1 MTTLAIKQINK
12 TGGGGEGKGEY
23 LSQGILPNTSNCA
36 STCLVLLSDYS
47 HTCLL
52 PVPTANPARAG
63 AASRSCPTSIS
74 PAPAQC

>member
-1 MTTLAIKQINK
+1 MTTLAIKQIK
-12 TGGGGEGKGEY
+12 LVGGEGKGEY
-23 LSQGILPNTSNCA
+23 LSQGILPNASNCA

-52 PVPTANPARAG
+52 PVPTVNPARAG